1 MVHKAERLPVTLTI
15 DADARSY
22 NIDVD
27 QYRRTTIPTLREQRD
42 TSDEPGEQSISS
54 QFWLRSQTDWSFGSG
69 QKFYDYANSNR
80 SRFSESSGVDVW
92 TEGQISLLPICES
105 KNDTFAWTDVK
116 MKMLGSYMY
125 VAQGTN

>member
-69 QKFYDYANSNR
+69 
-80 SRFSESSGVDVW
+80 
-92 TEGQISLLPICES
+92 
-105 KNDTFAWTDVK
+105 
-116 MKMLGSYMY
+116 
-125 VAQGTN
+125 